1 MLATDCMANVHPIYN
16 IKTLMIKQELAK
28 DPKLVEENWERFLP
42 SFKKKKAKKKKAKPI
57 KEKEYSPF
65 PPEQKPR
72 KIDEQ
77 VASYTPTTLLPTCW
91 VEALFCPDCL
101 TPCAFGVCLAGVSI
115 SCGRRRGSAPPSE
128 RR

>member
-1 MLATDCMANVHPIYN
+1 VQQRTTWAVTAADSDARPLLPTDCMANVHPIYN

-42 SFKKKKAKKKKAKPI
+42 SFKKKNAKKKKAKPI

-77 VASYTPTTLLPTCW
+77 VASYTPTTLLRISC
-91 VEALFCPDCL
+91 VEALFCP
-101 TPCAFGVCLAGVSI
+101 V
-115 SCGRRRGSAPPSE
+115 
-128 RR
+128 

>member
-1 MLATDCMANVHPIYN
+1 MANVHPIYN

-42 SFKKKKAKKKKAKPI
+42 SFKKKNAKKKKAKPI

-77 VASYTPTTLLPTCW
+77 VASYTPTTLLRISW
-91 VEALFCPDCL
+91 VEALFCPG
-101 TPCAFGVCLAGVSI
+101 AV
-115 SCGRRRGSAPPSE
+115 
-128 RR
+128 